1 MIFDF
6 NARSCANFFLK
17 IKIKNP
23 NPKKN
28 KLKVAKKYLK

>member
-6 NARSCANFFLK
+6 NTKSCANFFLK

-23 NPKKN
+23 NPKNN
-28 KLKVAKKYLK
+28 KLKVAKIYLK

>member
-6 NARSCANFFLK
+6 NNKSCAKFFLK

-23 NPKKN
+23 NPKNN
-28 KLKVAKKYLK
+28 KLNVAREYLK

>member
-6 NARSCANFFLK
+6 NIKSCANFFLK

-23 NPKKN
+23 NPKNN